1 MTDYYL
7 LLTPFLMLA
16 VVTLL
21 GFIGCAGLVGIED
34 WDPQGESAGG
44 NGDTLPAP
52 TNLVAVAGDAVVNL
66 SWDAYT
72 NAAEYHVKRGNT
84 SGQYDSMFPV
94 GAQSPTYDDTLVV
107 NDKTYYYVVSAIIS
121 GNESKDSEETPPVT
135 PTAPTI
141 QSGYFVTKATPGTP
155 SNAFDG
161 WAGMEI
167 LVDAS
172 SIIVSK
178 VGRLFAT
185 NNVQQHAIK
194 IIDKGTNIDLTT
206 AILDTIGGTDGDFQ
220 YVDLPSPVTLISGS
234 SYYIVGNQYSG
245 GDQFYLD
252 DSTIQHTTAAKVV
265 SAISGD
271 GASPY
276 VSSASEEH
284 CFGPLDFYYE
294 IAP

>member
-1 MTDYYL
+1 
-7 LLTPFLMLA
+7 
-16 VVTLL
+16 
-21 GFIGCAGLVGIED
+21 
-34 WDPQGESAGG
+34 
-44 NGDTLPAP
+44 
-52 TNLVAVAGDAVVNL
+52 
-66 SWDAYT
+66 
-72 NAAEYHVKRGNT
+72 
-84 SGQYDSMFPV
+84 
-94 GAQSPTYDDTLVV
+94 
-107 NDKTYYYVVSAIIS
+107 VSAIVS
-121 GNESKDSEETPPVT
+121 SVESQDSEETPPVT

-141 QSGYFVTKATPGTP
+141 QSGYFVTKYTLGAL
-155 SNAFDG
+155 SNSFNG

-172 SIIVSK
+172 SLVVSK
-178 VGRLFAT
+178 VGRIFAT

-194 IIDKGTNIDLTT
+194 IIDKGANVDLTT
-206 AILDTIGGTDGDFQ
+206 ALIDTIGGTDGEFQ

-234 SYYIVGNQYSG
+234 SYYIVSNQYSD